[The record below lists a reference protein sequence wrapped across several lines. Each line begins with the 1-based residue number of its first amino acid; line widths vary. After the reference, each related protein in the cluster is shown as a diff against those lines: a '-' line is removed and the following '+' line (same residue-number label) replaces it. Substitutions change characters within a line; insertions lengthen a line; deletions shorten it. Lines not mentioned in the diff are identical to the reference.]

1 MSDEA
6 IDALSNSPALAP
18 QADIGDV
25 AHRLRLAVTRT
36 ARNLRIEAGSGLTP
50 TTLSALAS
58 IQRNGSLTPARLA
71 EVEGV
76 KRPTISRIANHLI
89 DAGVIERVPD
99 PEDGRSFRL
108 SVTQQGHEHLS
119 DLRSRKSAYLA
130 TQLSGLTV
138 DELAVLSKAADI
150 LEQLNQDRCRVASAS
165 RAGTG
170 SC

>member
-1 MSDEA
+1 MSDVPA
-6 IDALSNSPALAP
+6 DGLSNSPLSAP
-18 QADIGDV
+18 QADVSDV

-58 IQRNGSLTPARLA
+58 IQRNGSLTPAHLA

-76 KRPTISRIANHLI
+76 KRPTITRIANHLI
-89 DAGVIERVPD
+89 DVGMVERVPD
-99 PEDGRSFRL
+99 PEDGRSFGL
-108 SVTQQGHEHLS
+108 SVTGKGREYLS

-130 TQLSGLTV
+130 TQLSGLPV

-150 LEQLNQDRCRVASAS
+150 LEKLNQDRCRAVGAAQAVTVSP
-165 RAGTG
+165 
-170 SC
+170 